1 MIPTK
6 TADCKSECIS
16 RYKSYLIIAWS
27 TYLYIRFRI
36 CLATLRHYRLVDRY
50 FATHPR
56 INTKLFSTL
65 NVFTV
70 VSKTNDVRQRDFSFI
85 SSYVQRVAFHGPIFD
100 WGMDWG
106 KYATLLKTGVLL
118 HLPPTAEFPGRKQ
131 LKKVEEYSRAIQA
144 KFKSGGFCKAWTS
157 ILRTLNQT
165 VEIEL
170 RFLLY
175 SGDHGRVLH
184 VLRRYYP
191 NAEVALT
198 YKDRNSSYRRLA
210 APVNELLYKTVQR
223 VLERA
228 NTTPKDLLIEG
239 LVQEFIIS
247 RCVQRLIPLHS
258 IARLTFLQETH
269 RRFTSNIWLL

>member
-56 INTKLFSTL
+56 INTELFSTL

-106 KYATLLKTGVLL
+106 KYATLLQTRGLL
-118 HLPPTAEFPGRKQ
+118 YLPPTAEVPGRKQ
-131 LKKVEEYSRAIQA
+131 LKKVEECGRAIQA
-144 KFKSGGFCKAWTS
+144 KFKNGGFCKAWTS

-175 SGDHGRVLH
+175 SGDYGRIVH

-191 NAEVALT
+191 NVEVALT
-198 YKDRNSSYRRLA
+198 YRNRSNHRRLA

-223 VLERA
+223 ALERA
-228 NTTPKDLLIEG
+228 NTSPTQLLIEG
-239 LVQEFIIS
+239 LVQEFIIG
-247 RCVQRLIPLHS
+247 RCVQQPIPVHHVARLI
-258 IARLTFLQETH
+258 FLQGMH
-269 RRFTSNIWLL
+269 RLFTSDI